1 MGEIVLSGQLLLAI
15 PIAVLAGLVSFLSP
29 CVLPLVP
36 GYLGYIGGLSEIP
49 NDKAEARA
57 VRRRLLLGVSLFV
70 AGFTL
75 VFVLYGALFGALGV
89 WLKTYETVIIQVLG
103 VFVILMGL
111 VFIGQF
117 TFLQRTIKPS
127 WKPVT
132 GIAGAP
138 LLGLIF
144 GLGWTP
150 CIGPTLAVV
159 LSLSLDSD
167 SAGRGA
173 ILGLAYCIGL
183 GVPFLLVTLG
193 LSWVTGS
200 VAFFR
205 RHIRAVNIIGGVLL
219 ILIGVLMVSGLW
231 TLWIYQLQGG
241 ILGFVPAI

>member
-1 MGEIVLSGQLLLAI
+1 MGDIVLSGQLLLAI

-36 GYLGYIGGLSEIP
+36 GYLGYIGGLTEIP
-49 NDKAEARA
+49 SDKAEARA
-57 VRRRLLLGVSLFV
+57 VRRRLLLGVALFV